1 MSERLSS
8 LAAQSFDSSSSNE
21 SSISRKAE
29 LEGLEGSAQAAL
41 ARLAER
47 QQVSG
52 FWSRGHDLDGDG
64 AQSSRLSFVSLL
76 EP

>member
-52 FWSRGHDLDGDG
+52 SGPEAMTSTVMELKVLVCHLFH
-64 AQSSRLSFVSLL
+64 F
-76 EP
+76 